1 MANIELL
8 KKLRDLTQAGMS
20 DALKALK
27 ESNDD
32 LELSVQWLREKGIA
46 KAAKK
51 ANAIATEGIAQV
63 YIKDNLAVIF
73 EVNCETDFV
82 STNSEFVSLTEEIG
96 ELLIESGEYNIEN
109 FVKLKFSNGETVED
123 ACKSLTGK
131 IGEKIALRRYEI
143 FSKNDEQMFSF
154 YQHSNKKIA
163 VLLVID
169 KQIDSIVGKDIA
181 MHAAAMSPKYL
192 NENNVEK
199 EWLENEVKIIKE
211 QMTTDPK
218 FVAMMN
224 DSKASLRIEGII
236 KGKVNKLLSEVTLE
250 AQVFVKDSSKT
261 VKQHVNQNGGN
272 LLTYVRYQVGEGIEK
287 KVVDFAEEVASQ
299 MNNI

>member
-1 MANIELL
+1 
-8 KKLRDLTQAGMS
+8 
-20 DALKALK
+20 
-27 ESNDD
+27 
-32 LELSVQWLREKGIA
+32 
-46 KAAKK
+46 
-51 ANAIATEGIAQV
+51 
-63 YIKDNLAVIF
+63 
-73 EVNCETDFV
+73 
-82 STNSEFVSLTEEIG
+82 LTEEIG

-199 EWLENEVKIIKE
+199 E
-211 QMTTDPK
+211 
-218 FVAMMN
+218 
-224 DSKASLRIEGII
+224 
-236 KGKVNKLLSEVTLE
+236 
-250 AQVFVKDSSKT
+250 
-261 VKQHVNQNGGN
+261 
-272 LLTYVRYQVGEGIEK
+272 
-287 KVVDFAEEVASQ
+287 
-299 MNNI
+299 